1 MQDSNVCIES
11 CQWKHST
18 PQTLHVL
25 LSTKSFFLFRKLKV
39 KLELFQSHSLGTKA
53 VWNRSYPIL
62 FKSHEEIN
70 AKPSIHSSVSLGA
83 SAAPQLTL

>member
-1 MQDSNVCIES
+1 MFVLKVANGN
-11 CQWKHST
+11 
-18 PQTLHVL
+18 TLHL
-25 LSTKSFFLFRKLKV
+25 KHCTSFFPQNPTTRKLNV

>member
-1 MQDSNVCIES
+1 MFVLKVANGN
-11 CQWKHST
+11 
-18 PQTLHVL
+18 TLHL
-25 LSTKSFFLFRKLKV
+25 KRCMSSFPQNPTTRKLNV